1 MPGKIVQI
9 LAKAGDKVRRGQ
21 PLAIIE
27 AMKMEHTLAA
37 PGDLTVKAA
46 PFAKGDQVN
55 EGAIIVSFEDEG

>member
-9 LAKAGDKVRRGQ
+9 MAKPGERVRKGQ

-37 PGDLTVKAA
+37 PGDLIVKAA
-46 PFAKGDQVN
+46 PFRAGDQVN
-55 EGAIIVSFEDEG
+55 EGAIIVSFDEG